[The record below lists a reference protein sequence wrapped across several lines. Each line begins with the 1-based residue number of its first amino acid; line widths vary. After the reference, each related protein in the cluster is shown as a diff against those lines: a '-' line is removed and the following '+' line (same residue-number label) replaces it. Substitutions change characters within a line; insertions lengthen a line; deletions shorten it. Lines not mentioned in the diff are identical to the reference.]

1 MKKWLEKVDW
11 IYVIVPLAL
20 LGTFWVIAAF
30 AGQWPWQSNPYNSYA
45 LQTDSWLK
53 GRLDLGQNYE
63 WLELAI
69 YQGKYF
75 VSFPPFPSYVLLP
88 FVVLFGTNTPD
99 HFIALTV
106 TIIGCIYAVKLYRET
121 SAEKQ
126 HSLFWVLMLYFASG
140 YLFVGMNGYVWFIA
154 QSMSFTLSLMALYY
168 TLRNKGGLALAFWA
182 CAVGCRPMLALYG
195 ILLVYLLVKG
205 YKKENPKGT
214 VWQLV
219 KEKWYWV
226 IGCGAIAISYMA
238 LNYARFGN
246 ITEFGHNYLPEFTRT
261 KTGQFNLS
269 YLRENLMHYL
279 RLPAAGENGGALS
292 FFSSDGM
299 AFWLIA
305 PIFITMIGVWIYALV
320 KKREGNLTL
329 LIMLPLLAVA
339 HLLIICCHKTLG
351 GWQFGNRYLL
361 DMMPYLFFG
370 LVLWKPKG
378 EKFVQWNTVILVFGF
393 AINLIGTV
401 ATYNHWI

>member
-30 AGQWPWQSNPYNSYA
+30 TGQWPWQSNPYNSYA

-75 VSFPPFPSYVLLP
+75 VSFPPFPSYVLIP

-99 HFIALTV
+99 HFIALVV

-154 QSMSFTLSLMALYY
+154 QSMSFTLSLMALY
-168 TLRNKGGLALAFWA
+168 
-182 CAVGCRPMLALYG
+182 
-195 ILLVYLLVKG
+195 
-205 YKKENPKGT
+205 
-214 VWQLV
+214 
-219 KEKWYWV
+219 
-226 IGCGAIAISYMA
+226 
-238 LNYARFGN
+238 
-246 ITEFGHNYLPEFTRT
+246 
-261 KTGQFNLS
+261 
-269 YLRENLMHYL
+269 
-279 RLPAAGENGGALS
+279 
-292 FFSSDGM
+292 
-299 AFWLIA
+299 
-305 PIFITMIGVWIYALV
+305 
-320 KKREGNLTL
+320 
-329 LIMLPLLAVA
+329 
-339 HLLIICCHKTLG
+339 
-351 GWQFGNRYLL
+351 
-361 DMMPYLFFG
+361 
-370 LVLWKPKG
+370 
-378 EKFVQWNTVILVFGF
+378 
-393 AINLIGTV
+393 
-401 ATYNHWI
+401 

>member
-75 VSFPPFPSYVLLP
+75 VSFPPFPSYVLIP

-99 HFIALTV
+99 HLIALAV
-106 TIIGCIYAVKLYRET
+106 TIIGCIYAVKLYREA

-168 TLRNKGGLALAFWA
+168 TLQNKGGLALAFWA

-214 VWQLV
+214 VWQL
-219 KEKWYWV
+219 
-226 IGCGAIAISYMA
+226 S
-238 LNYARFGN
+238 
-246 ITEFGHNYLPEFTRT
+246 
-261 KTGQFNLS
+261 
-269 YLRENLMHYL
+269 
-279 RLPAAGENGGALS
+279 
-292 FFSSDGM
+292 
-299 AFWLIA
+299 LIH
-305 PIFITMIGVWIYALV
+305 I
-320 KKREGNLTL
+320 
-329 LIMLPLLAVA
+329 
-339 HLLIICCHKTLG
+339 
-351 GWQFGNRYLL
+351 
-361 DMMPYLFFG
+361 
-370 LVLWKPKG
+370 
-378 EKFVQWNTVILVFGF
+378 
-393 AINLIGTV
+393 
-401 ATYNHWI
+401 